1 MAGHLA
7 LTALHLHDENCSSD
21 LDSLSRKKSLF
32 KAATNPS
39 NLHLDII
46 RRGTDV
52 INVDALEEK
61 PLIHFDCPPERV
73 LVFLTRY

>member
-7 LTALHLHDENCSSD
+7 LTALHLHDENCSLD
-21 LDSLSRKKSLF
+21 LDSPSRKKAYL
-32 KAATNPS
+32 KRQQIPQ
-39 NLHLDII
+39 NLHLDFIW
-46 RRGTDV
+46 RVTDV